1 MKTETRYYD
10 KQTTVVIVH
19 SVEQKS
25 IGLKFSKSQTGSRV
39 TYSCHHN
46 SSCFTFLIFKHSWR
60 FSLFHSWLKKEGR
73 ELPKAKKTDLP
84 LTIQSLNLSWV
95 EAESLYRSVLT
106 ISRRNPGSWR
116 RASNSIVIIINI
128 KDWTLLS
135 VPSAELQLLPP
146 TFLRSSNCSP
156 SLWSVVVWFQR
167 DSVLWHSF
175 QV

>member
-73 ELPKAKKTDLP
+73 EFQKLKTDLP
-84 LTIQSLNLSWV
+84 LTVHSLNLSWV
-95 EAESLYRSVLT
+95 EAESLYPSTLT
-106 ISRRNPGSWR
+106 VRRRNPGSWM
-116 RASNSIVIIINI
+116 RASNSIIIIINF
-128 KDWTLLS
+128 KDWTLWS
-135 VPSAELQLLPP
+135 VPSPGLHLLLP
-146 TFLRSSNCSP
+146 TYLRSSNCSP
-156 SLWSVVVWFQR
+156 SLWSLVVWFQR
-167 DSVLWHSF
+167 VLVLWRSL